1 MNDDA
6 NPRNLV
12 ASLGLVSQNE
22 SKTWKTKIVLQM
34 TEPAALAVKDYRQSQ
49 PIDELRRKAA
59 KATRPGW
66 WTQEDIDLAKAE
78 GKEMAEWF
86 RWNHE

>member
-1 MNDDA
+1 MNDAA

-12 ASLGLVSQNE
+12 ARVGMASQNE
-22 SKTWKTKIVLQM
+22 SKTRKTKIVLQM
-34 TEPAALAVKDYRQSQ
+34 TESVALTVKDYRQSQ

-59 KATRPGW
+59 KAARPGW

-78 GKEMAEWF
+78 AKEMAEWF